1 MPLGP
6 LRVLGSRV
14 VDGSAEA
21 NAARVGAACR
31 AAVWNEAAGGDRTAS
46 TENPGLSR
54 ARTEYDRCVT
64 AAAEPSVFSMRGCLE
79 SRHDQLMRDLTVDYW
94 NADVGS

>member
-31 AAVWNEAAGGDRTAS
+31 AAVWNEAAGGDRPLQRKTPAICARERNTTGAS
-46 TENPGLSR
+46 RRPRGP
-54 ARTEYDRCVT
+54 A
-64 AAAEPSVFSMRGCLE
+64 FS
-79 SRHDQLMRDLTVDYW
+79 
-94 NADVGS
+94 A

>member
-21 NAARVGAACR
+21 NAARVDAM
-31 AAVWNEAAGGDRTAS
+31 AG
-46 TENPGLSR
+46 
-54 ARTEYDRCVT
+54 
-64 AAAEPSVFSMRGCLE
+64 PSVFSMRGCLE
-79 SRHDQLMRDLTVDYW
+79 SRHDWLMWDLTVDYW